1 MKTVLLVNDDTAG
14 LIALALIL
22 RSHGYGVLESSDG
35 DEAIHVCLE
44 HRGPIDLLLMDF
56 ELGGSNDG
64 PQLAERLL
72 ELSPEMQVLF
82 MFSSPPNKLLEVGIL
97 PWGCVFLRKPFG
109 PEALVRIVQESFGGV
124 PSIPRKLAVGVEI
137 ADCDAMYIASSNQAR
152 RRLRRDPRHHQSL
165 IGPRIQ

>member
-1 MKTVLLVNDDTAG
+1 MKTVLLVNDDTAS

-22 RSHGYGVLESSDG
+22 RSHGYGVLESSDA

-56 ELGGSNDG
+56 ELGGGDAG

-82 MFSSPPNKLLEVGIL
+82 MFGSSPNKLLEAGIL
-97 PWGCVFLRKPFG
+97 PWGCTFLRKPFL
-109 PEALVRIVQESFGGV
+109 PEALLRIVQESFGGV
-124 PSIPRKLAVGVEI
+124 PSTPRKVAVGIEI
-137 ADCDAMYIASSNQAR
+137 AHCDAIHIALSSQAR
-152 RRLRRDPRHHQSL
+152 RRLRREPRQHQSQ
-165 IGPRIQ
+165 IDPRIQ